1 MSRENKKI
9 VVIGGG
15 TGVFT
20 VLSGLKN
27 YFKDL
32 TAVVTMADDGGST
45 GILREEFGILP
56 PGDVR
61 RALIALSKSD
71 NKVLS
76 ELFNYR
82 FHEGSGLRGHN
93 FGNLMLTALERI
105 TGNFEKAIEHSGKI
119 LSAEGKVIPVT
130 LSSVRLVAE
139 LDNGEVIRGE
149 TNIDIP
155 KHDGRIKIKKVRLS
169 PIADINPAA
178 RAAIMKADAV
188 IIGPG
193 DLYTSLV
200 PNLLVHG
207 MKDALKKTKGKVIYF
222 VNLMTKFG
230 ETNGFGASD
239 FYKNIEPYVGEKI
252 IDYVIVNGKRPKPE
266 RLKPYVMEMAEFV
279 EIDRDADV
287 WKIGKPI
294 LVVSDL
300 VRPRGMIRHDSE
312 KVAKI
317 IQKLL

>member
-1 MSRENKKI
+1 MINSGKKI

-27 YFKDL
+27 YFKNL

-61 RALIALSKSD
+61 LSDGKRAEILR
-71 NKVLS
+71 

-105 TGNFEKAIEHSGKI
+105 TGNFQEAVQQSGKI
-119 LSAEGKVIPVT
+119 LSVEGRVVPVT
-130 LSSVRLVAE
+130 LGNIRLVAE
-139 LDNGEVIRGE
+139 LDDGAVISGE

-155 KHDGRIKIKKVRLS
+155 KHDGRLKIKKVWLS
-169 PIADINPAA
+169 PQADLNIVA
-178 RAAIMKADAV
+178 RDAILKADAV

-193 DLYTSLV
+193 DLYTSLI
-200 PNLLVHG
+200 PNLLVRG
-207 MKDALKKTKGKVIYF
+207 MKDALRKSRGKVIYF
-222 VNLMTKFG
+222 VNVMTKFG
-230 ETNGFGASD
+230 ETNGFRASD
-239 FYKNIEPYVGEKI
+239 FYEKIESYVGEGT
-252 IDYVIVNGKRPKPE
+252 IDYVVVNNKKPRPE
-266 RLKPYVMEMAEFV
+266 RLRPYVMEKAEFV
-279 EIDRDADV
+279 EIDRESGA
-287 WKIGKPI
+287 WKGGKPM
-294 LVVSDL
+294 LVASDL
-300 VRPRGMIRHDSE
+300 MRSRGMIRHDSE
-312 KVAKI
+312 KIAKMI
-317 IQKLL
+317 RKLL